1 MSDDATLRL
10 DLTPHDLLTEQDM
23 LELTGVSRPDMQARC
38 LAANNI
44 YFLVNHNNIPKTT
57 WYHVNN
63 PIHLRT
69 PSLSMTDFGY
79 GFTKTFHPKRD
90 SSVPM
95 GLSRDS
101 WVKRMNKFLDKVF
114 AKIED
119 DVPPHIKQQIKDNAE
134 RLGQMEATAEEQ
146 RQRSKT
152 GA

>member
-10 DLTPHDLLTEQDM
+10 DLTPHDLLTEQDL
-23 LELTGVSRPDMQARC
+23 LELTGVSRPDLQARV

-79 GFTKTFHPKRD
+79 GFTQKFHPKRD
-90 SSVPM
+90 S
-95 GLSRDS
+95 GLPEAHNKDA
-101 WVKRMNKFLDKVF
+101 WVRRMNRFMDKVF
-114 AKIED
+114 EKLED
-119 DVPPHIKQQIKDNAE
+119 DVPEHIKQQIKDEAE
-134 RLGQMEATAEEQ
+134 RISGMAATAEEQ
-146 RQRSKT
+146 RRRSQT
-152 GA
+152 GE